1 MVKKASSSHTGPKPP
16 KGWHASVDPTLAAI
30 EARKGKPKAAEYVL
44 THGTAR
50 IGLYAPRGADP
61 QQPHEQDE
69 VYIVARGSGVLVNG
83 SERRAFG
90 PGDMLFVPA
99 GVVHR
104 FEQFS
109 DDLALWVVFY
119 GPAGGEAGKS

>member
-1 MVKKASSSHTGPKPP
+1 MAKTAKPKTRTEPP
-16 KGWHASVDPTLAAI
+16 AHWHATIEPTLAAI
-30 EARKGKPKAAEYVL
+30 EARKGLPKAAEYVL

-69 VYIVARGSGVLVNG
+69 VYIVARGRGVFVNG
-83 SERRAFG
+83 SERRQFG

-109 DDLALWVVFY
+109 DDVAIWVVFY
-119 GPAGGEAGKS
+119 GPPGGERVGKS